1 MINVKSIPLPCAL
14 VSKDGKV
21 VQANED
27 AAKWLEETS
36 VENKLWIELMPSEKN
51 LAENWSF
58 GEIKNKKVLLHKI
71 KKREGF
77 TYVLFFCGKEYTAL
91 LEEAEQLR
99 QSNRA
104 LDAIIESSYD
114 GIYITDNKGNTLK
127 TNSAIERITGIPK
140 EYYIGKNINDL
151 INRGILK
158 ESVSDKVIK
167 TKGTVNI
174 VQKNFNKKE
183 TMLTGSPIFDT
194 DGEVE
199 KIVTNIRDLSEL
211 NELHEELNKAKELN
225 QKYEQEIQKLIQVS
239 NRDPNIILKSNKIM
253 ELFEAAD
260 RLADV
265 DATIFISG
273 ETGVGKEIVAKHLY
287 KKSDRSETGQFI
299 KINCGAL
306 PKDLLEAE
314 LFGYEQGAFTGASKK
329 GKAGVF
335 EQADQGVLFLDEVGE
350 MPENLQVKMLRVL
363 QEKEVQ
369 RIGGTQTLQVD
380 TRIITATNKDL
391 KQMVEKGEF
400 REDLYYRLHVIPLN
414 VPPLRERKDDIL
426 PLVHHFLHEYNEKYH
441 MSKVISKD
449 LKDYFYYYHWPGNV
463 RELSNMIERLVLT
476 VPLKELSMNDL
487 PEEYRKEMS
496 PAQTSEGMSLKEAVE
511 QAEYRVLKE
520 ALDTCKTTYDA
531 AIYLRTSQA
540 TIVRKLQKYNLST

>member
-1 MINVKSIPLPCAL
+1 MTNLNSIPLPCLL
-14 VSKDGKV
+14 VSKDGIV
-21 VQANED
+21 MQANDEASGWFD
-27 AAKWLEETS
+27 ETS
-36 VENKLWIELMPSEKN
+36 LENKCWNDLIVYEKQ
-51 LAENWSF
+51 LTDKWSF
-58 GEIKNKKVLLHKI
+58 GKIKSNKVLLHKVI
-71 KKREGF
+71 NSEESA
-77 TYVLFFCGKEYTAL
+77 YILFFCGKDYTAL
-91 LEEAEQLR
+91 LEETEQLR

-140 EYYIGKNINDL
+140 EYYIGKNIHDL

-158 ESVSDKVIK
+158 ESISDKVIK

-174 VQKNFNKKE
+174 VQENFNKKE
-183 TMLTGSPIFDT
+183 TMLTGNPIFDEH
-194 DGEVE
+194 GEVE
-199 KIVTNIRDLSEL
+199 RIVTNIRDLSEL
-211 NELHEELNKAKELN
+211 NELHNELNKAKKLN
-225 QKYEQEIQKLIQVS
+225 QKYEKEIQKLIQVS
-239 NRDPNIILKSNKIM
+239 NRDPSIILKSNKIL

-287 KKSDRSETGQFI
+287 KKSDRAETGKFI

-314 LFGYEQGAFTGASKK
+314 LFGYEQGAFTGAGKK

-363 QEKEVQ
+363 QEKEIQ
-369 RIGGTQTLQVD
+369 RIGGTKTLQVD

-426 PLVHHFLHEYNEKYH
+426 PLVHYFLHEYNQKYS

-449 LKDYFYYYHWPGNV
+449 LKNYFYNYYWPGNV

-476 VPLKELSMNDL
+476 VPLKELSINDL
-487 PEEYRKEMS
+487 PEEYHRESTSMQS
-496 PAQTSEGMSLKEAVE
+496 SEGMSLKEAVE
-511 QAEYRVLKE
+511 QAEYSILKE
-520 ALDTCKTTYDA
+520 ALNKCKTTYDA
-531 AIYLRTSQA
+531 AVYLQTSQA